1 MQHREIITNKLE
13 QVEGKISKLEF
24 LLRKGSREDFYQTLN
39 ETKELVDDIKSYVQR
54 EPRTPGEF
62 SYTQQR

>member
-1 MQHREIITNKLE
+1 MQHREIITTKLE
-13 QVEGKISKLEF
+13 QVEGKLARLEF
-24 LLRKGSREDFYQTLN
+24 LLSKGSREEFHQTIMQ
-39 ETKELVDDIKSYVQR
+39 TRDLVEEVKSYIQR

>member
-1 MQHREIITNKLE
+1 MQHREIITTKLE
-13 QVEGKISKLEF
+13 QVEGKLARLEF
-24 LLRKGSREDFYQTLN
+24 LLSKGSREDFYSILVQTRD
-39 ETKELVDDIKSYVQR
+39 LVDDIKSYVQR